1 MKEEIKAG
9 AIIVASLVILSGFI
23 VLIGGSRIFEKFD
36 KYYINVM
43 NTAGLETGSPVKLGG
58 VRVGRI
64 LSIRPPQNPGEPVTV
79 EIGIKQGTLLYQGTR
94 ALISQV
100 GFVGDIYLL
109 LTIDNT
115 SMERINPGA
124 VIPSSEKAQFDVL
137 MSRMDELS
145 QSVDSLVRDMDKLFS
160 QQNIRGIEQLIGNTN
175 EAIVSGAAN
184 LDRVATS
191 LKLTSEKL
199 DRVLNEIE
207 GFLHDNRAD
216 VSQLIKKAREDI
228 EKAGEMIKSIEATAK
243 SVEKTSKTVD
253 KAVVVQSGNLES
265 LISSMTS
272 TTEDLQELLQ
282 EIKNKPWSIIYREKK
297 GEQ

>member
-9 AIIVASLVILSGFI
+9 AIIVVSLLILSGFI
-23 VLIGGSRIFEKFD
+23 VLVGGSRIFEKFD
-36 KYYINVM
+36 RYYIKVM

-58 VRVGRI
+58 VRVGRV
-64 LSIRPPQNPGEPVTV
+64 LSIKPPDNPGEPVTV
-79 EIGIKQGTLLYQGTR
+79 GIGIKRGTALYQGTR
-94 ALISQV
+94 ALISQA

-115 SMERINPGA
+115 AKERINPGD

-145 QSVDSLVRDMDKLFS
+145 QSVDNLIRDMDKLFS

-175 EAIVSGAAN
+175 NAIVSGSAN
-184 LDRVATS
+184 LDRIATS
-191 LKLTSEKL
+191 LKVTSEKL

-216 VSQLIKKAREDI
+216 VSNLIKKAREDI
-228 EKAGEMIKSIEATAK
+228 EKAGEMIRSIEATAK
-243 SVEKTSKTVD
+243 SVEKTSKSVD
-253 KAVVVQSGNLES
+253 KAVVIQSGNIEN
-265 LISSMTS
+265 LIGTMTR
-272 TTEDLQELLQ
+272 TTEELQELLQ